1 MEIGGILMMILG
13 AIIVIILISNQV
25 NQSQQ
30 EKQRHKSEDFDK
42 KIKYQNFILAVKSIF
57 PRASFSK
64 IGYGMVD
71 ITTLNAT
78 LLNPNQKIIGMVE
91 FSGSR
96 DSWVTTAPAVFDIRI
111 TITIQDKI
119 FKRMVKGIK
128 DDFDILKN
136 TIESLLSEIYLDT
149 EFKKIVLATT
159 Y

>member
-1 MEIGGILMMILG
+1 MEIDGILMMILG

-78 LLNPNQKIIGMVE
+78 LLNPSQKIIGMVE
-91 FSGSR
+91 FSGYR
-96 DSWVTTAPAVFDIRI
+96 DSAPAVFDIRI
-111 TITIQDKI
+111 TITIQDKT